1 MVRRKVGVHWVSRP
15 GSWAQLWVWN
25 LGGWGW
31 GQGNRERL
39 VKRYKLSAVRGI
51 RSEDVMYDMVTVVD
65 NTVLQN

>member
-1 MVRRKVGVHWVSRP
+1 M
-15 GSWAQLWVWN
+15 WN
-25 LGGWGW
+25 LKQKKPQTVKLIETESKKVVARGWGW
-31 GQGNRERL
+31 GQGNRERW

>member
-1 MVRRKVGVHWVSRP
+1 M
-15 GSWAQLWVWN
+15 WN
-25 LGGWGW
+25 LKQKKPQTVKLIETESKKVVAWGWGW

>member
-1 MVRRKVGVHWVSRP
+1 M
-15 GSWAQLWVWN
+15 WN
-25 LGGWGW
+25 LKQKKPQTVKLIETESKKVVARGWGW